1 VPDEQKYEAA
11 LALHVTN
18 LLARSFCAQQLGLYD
33 LPQSVAF
40 FTSVE
45 VDTVLR
51 KEAHQDC
58 CTPSNPHGLSRG
70 YGIPQ
75 GESLDIYQALQK
87 AGGALRAVKW
97 RMKRRYLYLA
107 FCT

>member
-1 VPDEQKYEAA
+1 
-11 LALHVTN
+11 
-18 LLARSFCAQQLGLYD
+18 LGLYD

-51 KEAHQDC
+51 KEANQDC
-58 CTPSNPHGLSRG
+58 CTPSNPHGLNRG

-75 GESLDIYQALQK
+75 GESLDIYQALHK
-87 AGGALRAVKW
+87 AGGALRAAY
-97 RMKRRYLYLA
+97 RRIKRRYLYLA
-107 FCT
+107 SCNSLKRF

>member
-1 VPDEQKYEAA
+1 VPDEQKYQAA

-18 LLARSFCAQQLGLYD
+18 LLVRAFFALQLGLYD

-40 FTSVE
+40 FASVE

-75 GESLDIYQALQK
+75 GESLDIYQALHK
-87 AGGALRAVKW
+87 AGGALKVANW
-97 RMKRRYLYLA
+97 RLKKR
-107 FCT
+107 